1 MPAQKK
7 PTRAELQ
14 ALTGKVI
21 PDFIA
26 PDLRILLVG
35 INPSLYTA
43 YTGYPFAFPGNR
55 FWPTLYKS
63 GLTDRLFAPSEVTL
77 LLERGIGITGMV
89 RRATA
94 TADEL
99 TREELIAGGQQLVA
113 KIEQY
118 RPRAIGVLGISAYRA
133 AYNRPKAKM
142 GRQSETLG
150 GAPLWL
156 LPNPSGLNAHYN
168 LDRLAQVF
176 REFRLEVEA
185 LKAT

>member
-1 MPAQKK
+1 LVEPKK

-14 ALTGKVI
+14 ALTGKII
-21 PDFIA
+21 PDWIA
-26 PDLRILLVG
+26 PNLRILLVG

-55 FWPTLYKS
+55 FWPTLYNS
-63 GLTDRLFAPSEVTL
+63 GLTDRLFAPSEVAL
-77 LLERGIGITGMV
+77 LVARGIGITGLA

-99 TREELIAGGQQLVA
+99 TKEELIEGGQQLIA
-113 KIEQY
+113 KIEQN
-118 RPRAIGVLGISAYRA
+118 RPRAVGVLGISAYRTA
-133 AYNRPKAKM
+133 FNRPKAQM

-150 GAPLWL
+150 GVPLWL

-168 LDRLAQVF
+168 LERLAQVF

-185 LKAT
+185 LKEF